1 MSIKKLASQTLW
13 YGAPRMFSKFLS
25 LGVSLLG
32 FYIFDPSGSA
42 PFTLIYALIP
52 FFNIL
57 FTYGLET
64 SYFRFANSYPK
75 RTLYNTLFLS
85 ILGSTLLFSSI
96 LWLFRSNITE
106 FLELQK
112 NPEYVE
118 WMIGIIF
125 FDTLCVIPMVKL
137 RQEEKAKKYA
147 FINMFTVSLTVAI
160 IIFFYFY
167 AQPAYAKNPYSILGQ
182 FYDPSVGVGYFFLAN
197 MIASFVTIL
206 LLYKEFLQVR
216 LEFDSKLWKK
226 VLNYSYPLVIVG
238 FGGMV
243 NEMLSRLVYMK
254 VRDVPHEI
262 KEFELGVFGAN
273 YKLAMLI
280 TIFIQIFRMA
290 AEPFFFNQSKNEG
303 AQVMYARVM
312 KFFVIA
318 ACFMFLAIV
327 MFLEVWK
334 FLIANQHP
342 EYAQGLY
349 IVPILSLASIFLGV
363 YYNLS
368 IWYKLMDKNMTGAWI
383 TLSGAAI
390 TILLNILLIPKFNY
404 FGAAWATFFC
414 YAFMM
419 LACYRIGQKHYPIPY
434 ATKKL
439 IAYVVVVVLLFFVH
453 ELIILPFEKNTTTY
467 WIFYFASA
475 AILIG
480 LFVLLIFKTEKKELS
495 KLPYIGK
502 FIKN

>member
-64 SYFRFANSYPK
+64 SYFRFANVYSK
-75 RTLYNTLFLS
+75 KTLYNTLFIS
-85 ILGSTLLFSSI
+85 IFCSTLLFSGV
-96 LWLFRSNITE
+96 LWIFKDQITH
-106 FLELQK
+106 FLELDK

-137 RQEEKAKKYA
+137 RQEEKARKYA
-147 FINMFTVSLTVAI
+147 FINMFTVTLTVAI
-160 IIFFYFY
+160 IIFFYFF
-167 AQPAYAKNPYSILGQ
+167 AQPAYEKNPYSILGQ
-182 FYDPSVGVGYFFLAN
+182 FFNPSVGIGYFFLAN
-197 MIASFVTIL
+197 MIASFSTIL
-206 LLYKEFLQVR
+206 LLYKEFLEIRV
-216 LEFDSKLWKK
+216 EFDKELWKK
-226 VLNYSYPLVIVG
+226 VMNYSYPLVIVG
-238 FGGMV
+238 FGGMI
-243 NEMLSRLVYMK
+243 NEMLSRLVYLK
-254 VRDVPHEI
+254 VRDVPSDI

-290 AEPFFFNQSKNEG
+290 AEPFFFNQSRNEG

-318 ACFMFLAIV
+318 ACFMFLGIV

-368 IWYKLMDKNMTGAWI
+368 IWYKLIDKNMTGAWI
-383 TLSGAAI
+383 TVSGAAI
-390 TILLNILLIPKFNY
+390 TILLNFLLIPQFY
-404 FGAAWATFFC
+404 YYGAAWATFIC

-419 LACYRIGQKHYPIPY
+419 VVCYRLGQKHYPIPY

-439 IAYVVVVVLLFFVH
+439 IAYVVIVLLLFAMH
-453 ELIILPFEKNTTTY
+453 ELVILPFEKGTKS
-467 WIFYFASA
+467 FYVIYFLSA
-475 AILIG
+475 FLLIG
-480 LFVLLIFKTEKKELS
+480 LFGWVIFKAEKKELK
-495 KLPYIGK
+495 KLPYVGK
-502 FIKN
+502 FIKI